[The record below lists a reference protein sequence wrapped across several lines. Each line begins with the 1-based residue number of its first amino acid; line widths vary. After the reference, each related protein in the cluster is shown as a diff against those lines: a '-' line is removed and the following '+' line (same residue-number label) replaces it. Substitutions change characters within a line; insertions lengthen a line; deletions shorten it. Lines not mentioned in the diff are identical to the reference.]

1 MELHKYNS
9 NFGKALFLSW
19 FRSILYVVISFF
31 VILIVGII
39 TKEYANAG
47 IVFLIVMFLAWPV
60 DLIWR
65 WKSVVLM
72 GDELIIKRIFRPK
85 KTFLISQNLI
95 TYSMSSHGLYGGEFY
110 VKPVLRA
117 IDRQGGITDIR
128 LTFFSKKAFSK
139 LLGDIDSNRA
149 VLRSEEEI

>member
-31 VILIVGII
+31 VILVVGII

-72 GDELIIKRIFRPK
+72 GDELIIRRIFRPK

-95 TYSMSSHGLYGGEFY
+95 SYSMSSHGLYGGEFY

-117 IDRQGGITDIR
+117 IDREGGITDIR
-128 LTFFSKKAFSK
+128 LTFFTKKAFSK
-139 LLGDIDSNRA
+139 LLKDIDSNRA
-149 VLRSEEEI
+149 VLKSEEDI